1 MNLIGLRDLIRFYYP
16 MYRVVENDNP
26 NELKMLLPIK
36 RNKKHLV
43 QKEIVITRPL
53 KNYVVEYDHE
63 QIEFG
68 NIPSLVSWIDL
79 EIKRS

>member
-16 MYRVVENDNP
+16 MYRLVENDNP

-36 RNKKHLV
+36 KNKKQLI
-43 QKEIVITRPL
+43 QKEIVISRPY
-53 KNYVVEYDHE
+53 KNYIIQFDHE
-63 QIEFG
+63 ELEFG
-68 NIPSLVSWIDL
+68 SIPSLVSWIDL